1 MKQNYLY
8 DVLIIGS
15 GAAGLTSALQLD
27 KHLRVALISKVS
39 LQGGASWLAQGGIAA
54 VFDENDSADAHIADT
69 LIAGAGLCHEDSVRF
84 VVENGPDAVRWLIE
98 QGVAFTRE
106 NDQQNYHLTQEGGHS
121 HRRILHTADATGK
134 EVTGTLVEQV
144 VAAENIDIFE
154 QHCAVDLVTQADTNS
169 RKIRCTGAYLLD
181 IKTSV
186 ISLFHAKSVILA
198 SGGASK
204 AYLYTSNPDGASG
217 DGIAMAWRK
226 GCRVANLE
234 FNQFH
239 PTCLYHPKAKSF
251 LITEALRGEG
261 AILRLP
267 DGSTFMGNFHPDA
280 ELAPRDVVA
289 RAIDHEMKRLGS
301 DCLYLDISHK
311 SADFIIEHFP
321 TVYEQCLSF
330 GIDITTDPI
339 PVVPAAHY
347 TCGGIMVS
355 SDGQTDLLNLYAIGE
370 NAFTGL
376 HGANRMAS
384 NSLLEC
390 LVYAQSAARKI
401 NQGIAQITE
410 PDFIPEWDE
419 SRVSSSDEDVVISHN
434 WDELRRFMW
443 DYVGIV
449 RTDKRLQRAQHRIK
463 LLQNEIQEYYSN
475 CKVTRDLLELRN
487 LATVSELIIRCA
499 MQRKESRGLHFTL
512 DYPELAPIA
521 RDTVMVPINYAG
533 QDVIVN
539 RRSP

>member
-27 KHLRVALISKVS
+27 KHLRVALTSKVS

-54 VFDENDSADAHIADT
+54 VFDENDSADAHVADT

-98 QGVAFTRE
+98 QGVAFTRQ

-539 RRSP
+539 RHMS

>member
-54 VFDENDSADAHIADT
+54 VFDENDSADAHVADT

-144 VAAENIDIFE
+144 VAAKNIDIFE

-169 RKIRCTGAYLLD
+169 RNIRCTGAYLLD

-261 AILRLP
+261 GILRLP

-539 RRSP
+539 RHMS

>member
-54 VFDENDSADAHIADT
+54 VFDENDSADAHVADT

-144 VAAENIDIFE
+144 VAAKNIDIFE

-169 RKIRCTGAYLLD
+169 RNIRCTGAYLLD

-410 PDFIPEWDE
+410 SDFIPEWDE

-512 DYPELAPIA
+512 DYPELAAIA

-539 RRSP
+539 RHSS

>member
-54 VFDENDSADAHIADT
+54 VFDENDSADAHVADT

-169 RKIRCTGAYLLD
+169 CKIRCTGAYLLD

-401 NQGIAQITE
+401 NEGIAQITQ

>member
-27 KHLRVALISKVS
+27 KHLRVDLISKVS

-54 VFDENDSADAHIADT
+54 VFDENDSADAHVADT

-539 RRSP
+539 RHMP